1 MTSLDSRQ
9 ESNNNKGNF
18 KDFETEM
25 ISQLDNMMMEGG
37 KGDQMYKDKFRQI
50 LMDQCEQHMALKE
63 PGTRSEYFAIY
74 IPDFLNSTSYS
85 AGLCVP

>member
-1 MTSLDSRQ
+1 MGSMTSLDSRQ

-63 PGTRSEYFAIY
+63 PGTRS
-74 IPDFLNSTSYS
+74 
-85 AGLCVP
+85 GLVCYLSPGFPQT